1 MDNLVNKHFGEVRPG
16 ACCKACSHRSVL
28 QDAHNAPYPRCSDL
42 CQACKPPQRGPA
54 GPICGSP
61 ARARALPS
69 RLWFWRSTAPGAGY
83 GRCWNRGPVAVVSAA
98 RGCAPSKPTDQPP
111 LGASEYAVCA
121 QQPYTSHSGHLVI
134 GAAEAHGEPSPSDK
148 SSSGSGHSPA
158 AGCALAG

>member
-1 MDNLVNKHFGEVRPG
+1 MPLLEGATRHANL
-16 ACCKACSHRSVL
+16 A
-28 QDAHNAPYPRCSDL
+28 
-42 CQACKPPQRGPA
+42 QRGPA

-111 LGASEYAVCA
+111 LGASEYAVCN
-121 QQPYTSHSGHLVI
+121 TVNL
-134 GAAEAHGEPSPSDK
+134 
-148 SSSGSGHSPA
+148 
-158 AGCALAG
+158 